1 MASSAARRRAHTPG
15 VPPPVAHSVE
25 GLVKRL
31 DMLEGEVCAS
41 PAGRGRLPAPAWRI
55 FCISTWPVM
64 GCPPS
69 PRQERERAPCQAATT
84 GTEGVAPR
92 VRARDGACRFTV
104 QVGELRRETERLQ
117 LDNAQ
122 LHKKADVA
130 RTQGLNYGRLVRGQ
144 AFSVGQYNIL
154 AGYLGANTAPWFL
167 YGASVTAELRA
178 RVFEKFYRRD
188 EKNAGRPPRFVA
200 GSGVSLDLK
209 RPSTAETG
217 GKGGGAPLFPL
228 AKLCLD

>member
-1 MASSAARRRAHTPG
+1 MPH
-15 VPPPVAHSVE
+15 
-25 GLVKRL
+25 
-31 DMLEGEVCAS
+31 
-41 PAGRGRLPAPAWRI
+41 LPAAAASLPRHGAFFALAHGPSWA
-55 FCISTWPVM
+55 V
-64 GCPPS
+64 PPS
-69 PRQERERAPCQAATT
+69 PRQERERAPCQADTA

-167 YGASVTAELRA
+167 YGASVTAQLRA

-188 EKNAGRPPRFVA
+188 EKSAGRPPRFVA
-200 GSGVSLDLK
+200 GSGVSFCGGVGRFP
-209 RPSTAETG
+209 RPQAPIHRGDGWE
-217 GKGGGAPLFPL
+217 KGGRCFRSPNFVST
-228 AKLCLD
+228 KLCVRVAPWSLGKRASCCTAAGRTT

>member
-1 MASSAARRRAHTPG
+1 
-15 VPPPVAHSVE
+15 
-25 GLVKRL
+25 
-31 DMLEGEVCAS
+31 
-41 PAGRGRLPAPAWRI
+41 
-55 FCISTWPVM
+55 M

-188 EKNAGRPPRFVA
+188 EKSAGRPLVLWRGRAF
-200 GSGVSLDLK
+200 
-209 RPSTAETG
+209 PSTSSAHLPRKRVE
-217 GKGGGAPLFPL
+217 KGGALRCFRSPTF
-228 AKLCLD
+228 ASTKLCVCVWHPGA